1 MVRPL
6 GNVNVA
12 DIREMVAPMG
22 EVLTEHHSQPRLLDL
37 LDAAESA
44 VYEALPSRGSRD
56 TGDLALRAGLSLPDT
71 LIALS
76 GLRTRGLIAL
86 PGRPV
91 RGAGPPCSLAGYLR
105 AFGAGNN

>member
-1 MVRPL
+1 MRVGVLDGPL
-6 GNVNVA
+6 PAAG
-12 DIREMVAPMG
+12 DP
-22 EVLTEHHSQPRLLDL
+22 LPQ

-76 GLRTRGLIAL
+76 GLRTRGLVGAA
-86 PGRPV
+86 PDGRWKL
-91 RGAGPPCSLAGYLR
+91 GAVQDRPLR
-105 AFGAGNN
+105 SPQQEGGGGDG